1 MALWLSEDMYPSYE
15 ALNED
20 TNQDSVGAFAIDTFT
35 DQADWD
41 GVDGRQM
48 EIGMSVLPLVL
59 AVDESIGGEGTPI
72 QLIGYSTGFVP
83 MEVTRGSFNG
93 QTIQP
98 EQIDALYASQQYG
111 DVGLSNRNETMVQG
125 LRIQQNIFT
134 PNETLSADSFVNP
147 DFQDI

>member
-1 MALWLSEDMYPSYE
+1 MSYLTLSESVDV
-15 ALNED
+15 AL
-20 TNQDSVGAFAIDTFT
+20 
-35 DQADWD
+35 
-41 GVDGRQM
+41 
-48 EIGMSVLPLVL
+48 
-59 AVDESIGGEGTPI
+59 GGEMTPQD
-72 QLIGYSTGFVP
+72 QLGFSTGFVP

-111 DVGLSNRNETMVQG
+111 DVGLSTRNETMVQG

-147 DFQDI
+147 DFQDF